1 MPSLGMVHHGS
12 PAVKMKTGNAKKGL
26 FSRLRKT
33 GDALSGGLAA
43 LMGSGPGVFDDTVFE
58 ALEDQLIMADL
69 GVTASGEAVA
79 ALRRHAAS
87 KRIENLPALKNL
99 LSHEL
104 AAMLGKAQRSI
115 DIQSQPGMPFVILM
129 VGVNGA
135 GKTTTAAKL
144 AAFFQRSERSVM
156 LAACDT
162 FRAAAIEQLQTW
174 GERLELPVIAQAHGA
189 DAAAVAH
196 DAMKA
201 AQARKI
207 DVLIVDS
214 AGRQHVNVDLMAQ
227 LQKIKRVIGAVNV
240 AAPQETL
247 LVVDGGT
254 GQNALAQVAA
264 FEDAVG
270 PTGVC
275 VTKLDGTARGG
286 IVVALA
292 RQCALTIPFIGVGE
306 TLEDLQPFDADRFA
320 RALVGIDS

>member
-1 MPSLGMVHHGS
+1 
-12 PAVKMKTGNAKKGL
+12 
-26 FSRLRKT
+26 
-33 GDALSGGLAA
+33 
-43 LMGSGPGVFDDTVFE
+43 MGSGQGVFDDAVFE

-69 GVTASGEAVA
+69 GVAASGEAVA

-115 DIQSQPGMPFVILM
+115 DIQSQPGTPFVILM
-129 VGVNGA
+129 VGVNGV

-144 AAFFQRSERSVM
+144 AAFFRRSERSVM

-227 LQKIKRVIGAVNV
+227 LRKIKRVIRAVDV

-264 FEDAVG
+264 FGDAVE

>member
-1 MPSLGMVHHGS
+1 
-12 PAVKMKTGNAKKGL
+12 
-26 FSRLRKT
+26 
-33 GDALSGGLAA
+33 
-43 LMGSGPGVFDDTVFE
+43 MGSGQGVFDDAVFE

-69 GVTASGEAVA
+69 GVAASGEAVA

-115 DIQSQPGMPFVILM
+115 DIQSQPGTPFVILM
-129 VGVNGA
+129 VGVNGV

-174 GERLELPVIAQAHGA
+174 GARLELPVIAQAHGA

-227 LQKIKRVIGAVNV
+227 LRKIKRVIRAVDV

-264 FEDAVG
+264 FGDAVE

>member
-1 MPSLGMVHHGS
+1 
-12 PAVKMKTGNAKKGL
+12 
-26 FSRLRKT
+26 
-33 GDALSGGLAA
+33 
-43 LMGSGPGVFDDTVFE
+43 
-58 ALEDQLIMADL
+58 
-69 GVTASGEAVA
+69 
-79 ALRRHAAS
+79 
-87 KRIENLPALKNL
+87 
-99 LSHEL
+99 
-104 AAMLGKAQRSI
+104 MLGTAQRSI
-115 DIQSQPGMPFVILM
+115 DIQSQPGTPFVILM
-129 VGVNGA
+129 VGVNGV
-135 GKTTTAAKL
+135 GKTTTAAKI

-174 GERLELPVIAQAHGA
+174 GERLEIPVIAQAHGA

-227 LQKIKRVIGAVNV
+227 LQKIKRVIRAVDV
-240 AAPQETL
+240 AAPQEIL

-254 GQNALAQVAA
+254 GQNALAQVSA
-264 FEDAVG
+264 FEDAVE

-286 IVVALA
+286 VVVALA

-320 RALVGIDS
+320 RALVGIDP

>member
-1 MPSLGMVHHGS
+1 
-12 PAVKMKTGNAKKGL
+12 A
-26 FSRLRKT
+26 
-33 GDALSGGLAA
+33 
-43 LMGSGPGVFDDTVFE
+43 VFE

-69 GVTASGEAVA
+69 GVAASGEAVA

-115 DIQSQPGMPFVILM
+115 DIQSQPGTPFVILM
-129 VGVNGA
+129 VGVNGV

-144 AAFFQRSERSVM
+144 AAFFRRSERSVM

-227 LQKIKRVIGAVNV
+227 LRKIKRVIRAVDV

-264 FEDAVG
+264 FGDAVE

>member
-1 MPSLGMVHHGS
+1 
-12 PAVKMKTGNAKKGL
+12 MKTGNAKQGL

-33 GDALSGGLAA
+33 RDAFSGGLAT
-43 LMGSGPGVFDDTVFE
+43 LMGSGQGVFDDTVFE

-69 GVTASGEAVA
+69 GVTASAQAVA
-79 ALRRHAAS
+79 ALRRYAAS
-87 KRIENLPALKNL
+87 ERIENLPALKHL
-99 LSHEL
+99 LSNEL
-104 AAMLGKAQRSI
+104 ATMLGKAQRSI
-115 DIQSQPGMPFVILM
+115 DIQSQPGAPFVILM
-129 VGVNGA
+129 VGVNGV

-227 LQKIKRVIGAVNV
+227 LQKIKRVIRAVDV

-254 GQNALAQVAA
+254 GQNALAQAAA
-264 FEDAVG
+264 FGDAVG

-306 TLEDLQPFDADRFA
+306 TLDDLQPFDADRFA

>member
-1 MPSLGMVHHGS
+1 MVHHGS
-12 PAVKMKTGNAKKGL
+12 PAVKMKTGNAKNGL

-33 GDALSGGLAA
+33 RDALSGGLAA
-43 LMGSGPGVFDDTVFE
+43 LMGSGQGVFDDAVFE

-69 GVTASGEAVA
+69 GVAASGEAVA

-115 DIQSQPGMPFVILM
+115 DIQSQPGTPFVILM
-129 VGVNGA
+129 VGVNGV

-144 AAFFQRSERSVM
+144 AAFFRRSERSVM

-227 LQKIKRVIGAVNV
+227 LRKIKRVIRAVDV

-264 FEDAVG
+264 FGDAVE

-320 RALVGIDS
+320 RALVGIDP

>member
-1 MPSLGMVHHGS
+1 
-12 PAVKMKTGNAKKGL
+12 
-26 FSRLRKT
+26 
-33 GDALSGGLAA
+33 
-43 LMGSGPGVFDDTVFE
+43 MGSGQGVFDDAVFE

-69 GVTASGEAVA
+69 GVAASAQAVA

-115 DIQSQPGMPFVILM
+115 DIQSQPGTPFVILM
-129 VGVNGA
+129 VGVNGV

-227 LQKIKRVIGAVNV
+227 LQKIKRVIRAVDV

-254 GQNALAQVAA
+254 GQNALAQAAA
-264 FEDAVG
+264 FADAVE

-292 RQCALTIPFIGVGE
+292 RQCGLTIPFIGVGE
-306 TLEDLQPFDADRFA
+306 TLEDLQPFDADRFT

>member
-1 MPSLGMVHHGS
+1 
-12 PAVKMKTGNAKKGL
+12 
-26 FSRLRKT
+26 
-33 GDALSGGLAA
+33 
-43 LMGSGPGVFDDTVFE
+43 
-58 ALEDQLIMADL
+58 
-69 GVTASGEAVA
+69 
-79 ALRRHAAS
+79 
-87 KRIENLPALKNL
+87 NLPALKNL

-115 DIQSQPGMPFVILM
+115 DIQSQPGTPFVILM
-129 VGVNGA
+129 VGVNGV

-144 AAFFQRSERSVM
+144 AAFFRRSERSVM

-227 LQKIKRVIGAVNV
+227 LRKIKRVIRAVDV

-264 FEDAVG
+264 FGDAVE

>member
-1 MPSLGMVHHGS
+1 
-12 PAVKMKTGNAKKGL
+12 
-26 FSRLRKT
+26 
-33 GDALSGGLAA
+33 
-43 LMGSGPGVFDDTVFE
+43 MGSGQGVFDDAVFE

-115 DIQSQPGMPFVILM
+115 DIQSQPGTPFVILM
-129 VGVNGA
+129 VGVNGV

-227 LQKIKRVIGAVNV
+227 LQKIKRVIRAVDV

-264 FEDAVG
+264 FEDAVE

-306 TLEDLQPFDADRFA
+306 TLEDLQSFDADRFA

>member
-1 MPSLGMVHHGS
+1 
-12 PAVKMKTGNAKKGL
+12 
-26 FSRLRKT
+26 
-33 GDALSGGLAA
+33 
-43 LMGSGPGVFDDTVFE
+43 
-58 ALEDQLIMADL
+58 
-69 GVTASGEAVA
+69 
-79 ALRRHAAS
+79 
-87 KRIENLPALKNL
+87 
-99 LSHEL
+99 
-104 AAMLGKAQRSI
+104 
-115 DIQSQPGMPFVILM
+115 M
-129 VGVNGA
+129 VGVNGV

-227 LQKIKRVIGAVNV
+227 LQKIKRVIRAVDV

-254 GQNALAQVAA
+254 GQNALAQAAA
-264 FEDAVG
+264 FEDAVES
-270 PTGVC
+270 TGVC

-286 IVVALA
+286 IVIALA
-292 RQCALTIPFIGVGE
+292 RQCGLTIPFIGVGE

-320 RALVGIDS
+320 RALVGIDP

>member
-1 MPSLGMVHHGS
+1 
-12 PAVKMKTGNAKKGL
+12 
-26 FSRLRKT
+26 
-33 GDALSGGLAA
+33 
-43 LMGSGPGVFDDTVFE
+43 MGSGQGVFDDAVFE

-69 GVTASGEAVA
+69 GVAASGEAVA

-115 DIQSQPGMPFVILM
+115 DIQSQPGTPFVILM
-129 VGVNGA
+129 VGVNGV

-196 DAMKA
+196 DAMRA

-227 LQKIKRVIGAVNV
+227 LQKIKRVIGAVDV
-240 AAPQETL
+240 AAPQEIL

>member
-1 MPSLGMVHHGS
+1 
-12 PAVKMKTGNAKKGL
+12 
-26 FSRLRKT
+26 
-33 GDALSGGLAA
+33 
-43 LMGSGPGVFDDTVFE
+43 MGSGQGVFDVAVFE

-69 GVTASGEAVA
+69 GVAASGEAVA

-115 DIQSQPGMPFVILM
+115 DIQSQPGTPFVILM
-129 VGVNGA
+129 VGVNGV

-144 AAFFQRSERSVM
+144 AAFFRRSERSVM

-189 DAAAVAH
+189 DAAAAAH

-227 LQKIKRVIGAVNV
+227 LRKIKRVIRAVDV

-264 FEDAVG
+264 FGDAVE

>member
-1 MPSLGMVHHGS
+1 
-12 PAVKMKTGNAKKGL
+12 
-26 FSRLRKT
+26 
-33 GDALSGGLAA
+33 
-43 LMGSGPGVFDDTVFE
+43 MGSGQGVFDDAVFE

-87 KRIENLPALKNL
+87 KRIESLPALKNL

-104 AAMLGKAQRSI
+104 AAILGKAQRSI
-115 DIQSQPGMPFVILM
+115 DIQSQPGTPFVILM
-129 VGVNGA
+129 VGVNGV

-227 LQKIKRVIGAVNV
+227 LQKIKRVIRAVDV

-254 GQNALAQVAA
+254 GQNALAQAAA
-264 FEDAVG
+264 FEDAVES
-270 PTGVC
+270 TGVC

-292 RQCALTIPFIGVGE
+292 RQCGLTIPFIGVGE

-320 RALVGIDS
+320 RALVGIDP

>member
-1 MPSLGMVHHGS
+1 
-12 PAVKMKTGNAKKGL
+12 
-26 FSRLRKT
+26 
-33 GDALSGGLAA
+33 
-43 LMGSGPGVFDDTVFE
+43 MGSGQGVFDDAVFE

-69 GVTASGEAVA
+69 GVAASGEAVA

-115 DIQSQPGMPFVILM
+115 DIQSQPGTPFVILM
-129 VGVNGA
+129 VGVNGV

-144 AAFFQRSERSVM
+144 AAFFRRSERSVM

-227 LQKIKRVIGAVNV
+227 LRKIKRVIRAVDV

-264 FEDAVG
+264 FGDAVE

-320 RALVGIDS
+320 RALVGIDP

>member
-1 MPSLGMVHHGS
+1 
-12 PAVKMKTGNAKKGL
+12 
-26 FSRLRKT
+26 
-33 GDALSGGLAA
+33 
-43 LMGSGPGVFDDTVFE
+43 
-58 ALEDQLIMADL
+58 MADL
-69 GVTASGEAVA
+69 GVAASAQAVA

-115 DIQSQPGMPFVILM
+115 DIQSQPGTPFVILM
-129 VGVNGA
+129 VGVNGV

-227 LQKIKRVIGAVNV
+227 LQKIKRVIRAVDV

-254 GQNALAQVAA
+254 GQNALAQAAA
-264 FEDAVG
+264 FADAVE

-292 RQCALTIPFIGVGE
+292 RQCGLTIPFIGVGE
-306 TLEDLQPFDADRFA
+306 TLEDLQPFDADRFT

>member
-1 MPSLGMVHHGS
+1 
-12 PAVKMKTGNAKKGL
+12 
-26 FSRLRKT
+26 
-33 GDALSGGLAA
+33 
-43 LMGSGPGVFDDTVFE
+43 
-58 ALEDQLIMADL
+58 
-69 GVTASGEAVA
+69 EAVA

-115 DIQSQPGMPFVILM
+115 DIQSQPGTPFVILM
-129 VGVNGA
+129 VGVNGV

-227 LQKIKRVIGAVNV
+227 LQKIKRVIRAVDV
-240 AAPQETL
+240 TAPQEIL

-254 GQNALAQVAA
+254 GQNALAQVSA
-264 FEDAVG
+264 FEDAVE

-286 IVVALA
+286 VVVALA

-320 RALVGIDS
+320 RALVGIDP